1 MYCERACHARP
12 IRVASCVRRWTAP
25 NGRRRT
31 RCHGGQAGCVGRCR
45 SACSTTTSAMAAL
58 AHRRDPAHDVHAA
71 AVSRL
76 LFSSS
81 PPVDHGCGQL
91 VPGDDSLDE
100 PADLSAGVRALQ
112 EPLPL
117 CRDVLRIR
125 AGWHALVFRSH
136 HPCGFRPIG
145 RRRYCDA
152 CRGFRPTSSPP
163 SGAAS
168 LPLCEL

>member
-1 MYCERACHARP
+1 MPCAAHPCCELRAALDSP
-12 IRVASCVRRWTAP
+12 EWTAQNTLP
-25 NGRRRT
+25 WWTSWLRRPMPFGLQ
-31 RCHGGQAGCVGRCR
+31 HHDF
-45 SACSTTTSAMAAL
+45 SSAMAAL

-91 VPGDDSLDE
+91 VPGGDSLDE
-100 PADLSAGVRALQ
+100 PVDLSAGVRALQ

-152 CRGFRPTSSPP
+152 CEGFRPTSSPP